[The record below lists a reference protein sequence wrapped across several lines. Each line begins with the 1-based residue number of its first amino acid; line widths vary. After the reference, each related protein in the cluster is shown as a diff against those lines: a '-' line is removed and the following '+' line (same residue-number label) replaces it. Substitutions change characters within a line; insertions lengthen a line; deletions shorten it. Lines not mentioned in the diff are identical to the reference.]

1 MISIEAHV
9 VPTQTVNWRYS
20 NTVATTQILK
30 AKFNNTEQDAQ
41 IPVEIGALHWIQ
53 LAVIVVETQILRL
66 VFNNILVY
74 KVTLFISSTAYS
86 IFHALK
92 KIYADQPLG
101 VASEIGL
108 SPEQQQAVLGGVYGS
123 QLQGYGAQEQG
134 YGSPIRGYG
143 AQEQGYGQ
151 IQSFG
156 AGSQLQGIDA
166 GGYSQQQYGD
176 FY

>member
-1 MISIEAHV
+1 M
-9 VPTQTVNWRYS
+9 
-20 NTVATTQILK
+20 
-30 AKFNNTEQDAQ
+30 
-41 IPVEIGALHWIQ
+41 
-53 LAVIVVETQILRL
+53 ETQILRL

-134 YGSPIRGYG
+134 YGSPKLYDFTKLNG

-151 IQSFG
+151 IQGFG